1 MARFQCARG
10 YTSAHLP
17 NDASVGTW
25 IVFPS
30 TSRKHRIY
38 CNRCISIDSNVV
50 HSPHPLETAN
60 PSKLTKCKTNWT
72 RGREIYCPCV
82 YVQRC
87 IGIVVNSHQDSS
99 NCKVSEMALRFD
111 HIFFLLRFRLRT
123 NAEVKDEVQV
133 NARQL
138 CCALLASGF
147 SDAHKKNLR
156 RGKWSRSH
164 VCLVTR
170 CFKCHSF
177 WNARR
182 IDTLLFHQLNSKMNI
197 PSLAGCHMRCADH
210 YPPMKRIF
218 FIFCAFA
225 HTIYYRQ
232 LCLSFCLQAQLRCVV
247 PRVLTQ
253 HSSFSHAQSRF
264 KLFFSYFFIFVESEF
279 SLYLSLSLALCLSH
293 HFGSAARQ
301 SVSIV
306 FILWKNMSSHRKCSR
321 N

>member
-1 MARFQCARG
+1 M
-10 YTSAHLP
+10 
-17 NDASVGTW
+17 
-25 IVFPS
+25 
-30 TSRKHRIY
+30 
-38 CNRCISIDSNVV
+38 V

-210 YPPMKRIF
+210 YPPMERIF
-218 FIFCAFA
+218 FLYFA
-225 HTIYYRQ
+225 HSRIQFIIVNYVYHFACRHKSAASYRVYSHNT
-232 LCLSFCLQAQLRCVV
+232 LRFLMLRADSNFSFLIF
-247 PRVLTQ
+247 
-253 HSSFSHAQSRF
+253 SFSLNRNSLSIS
-264 KLFFSYFFIFVESEF
+264 LF
-279 SLYLSLSLALCLSH
+279 LSLSVSLTTSVALHDKAYRLFLFCGKICLH
-293 HFGSAARQ
+293 TENVA
-301 SVSIV
+301 VI
-306 FILWKNMSSHRKCSR
+306 KCELC
-321 N
+321 